1 MNCIEVYWDVNLP
14 PHFIVDH
21 PLGTVLG
28 HDEFGDYLS
37 VYQGVTVGGNV
48 DKSGKWVYPKLG
60 NYVTMY
66 ANSSVLG
73 SSEIGDYVILSANS
87 LVFNEKIPANS
98 LVFGQSPNLT
108 VKTYTQD
115 YIRAKL
121 IKEWIFENG

>member
-1 MNCIEVYWDVNLP
+1 M
-14 PHFIVDH
+14 
-21 PLGTVLG
+21 
-28 HDEFGDYLS
+28 
-37 VYQGVTVGGNV
+37 
-48 DKSGKWVYPKLG
+48 DKSGEWVYPKLG
-60 NYVTMY
+60 NHVTMY

-121 IKEWIFENG
+121 VKEWIFEKG